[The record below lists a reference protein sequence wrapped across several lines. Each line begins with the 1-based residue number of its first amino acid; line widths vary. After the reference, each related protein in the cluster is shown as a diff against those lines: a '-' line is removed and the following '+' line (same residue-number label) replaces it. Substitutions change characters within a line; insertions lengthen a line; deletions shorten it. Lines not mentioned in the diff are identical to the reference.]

1 MRHSLVVGT
10 LLLSAACGGST
21 STPTAPPVTPGGGSC
36 TATPGVGLA
45 VRSANGLTVTTVLPR
60 STDACITQALDSHF
74 VVRAPAVAP
83 VGRLLVFLPGTGA
96 VPQNYQLIL
105 AQAALAGYHAI
116 GLTYPNAQAV
126 GVLCAAQAVSCYGAT
141 RLEILTGESASSV
154 VDVARSNS
162 IENRLV
168 KLLAFMQ
175 TAEPAGNWRQ
185 FLNTDST
192 MAWSQVAVS
201 GHSQGGGH
209 ALFIAQRHAVYRG
222 STYASAGDL
231 LPNSATP
238 APWVTQPYAT
248 PTSRLAGFISTAD
261 ELVAPTPTLATWA
274 SIGLAG
280 AAVNVD
286 VIPAPYGTGQR
297 FVTSAAPAN
306 PLVAIGPNHNV
317 VVVDANTPKVGP
329 SSTPVFAA
337 VWRAVSF
344 P

>member
-1 MRHSLVVGT
+1 MRHVLALGT
-10 LLLSAACGGST
+10 LFLAVACGGSKG
-21 STPTAPPVTPGGGSC
+21 TPTAPPVTSGGSC

-45 VRSANGLTVTTVLPR
+45 VRSGNGLTLTTVLPR
-60 STDACITQALDSHF
+60 STDTCITQAIDSHF
-74 VVRAPAVAP
+74 VVRAPAVTP
-83 VGRLLVFLPGTGA
+83 VGRLLVFLPGTGG

-116 GLTYPNAQAV
+116 GLSYPNAQAV
-126 GVLCAAQAVSCYGAT
+126 SVLCAAQAVSCYGAT
-141 RLEILTGESASSV
+141 RLEILTGESASNV

-168 KLLAFMQ
+168 KLLSFMQ
-175 TAEPAGNWRQ
+175 TTEPAGNWRQ
-185 FLNTDST
+185 FLNTDGT

-209 ALFIAQRHAVYRG
+209 ALFIAQRYAVVRG
-222 STYASAGDL
+222 STYASPGDL
-231 LPNSATP
+231 LPGSAGP

-261 ELVAPTPTLATWA
+261 ELVAPAPTLAAWA

-280 AAVNVD
+280 TAVNVD
-286 VIPAPYGTGQR
+286 VTPAPYGTSQR
-297 FVTSAAPAN
+297 FVTSAAAAN
-306 PLVAIGPNHNV
+306 PLLVIGPNHNV
-317 VVVDANTPKVGP
+317 VVVDVNTPKTGP
-329 SSTPVFAA
+329 LNTPVFAA